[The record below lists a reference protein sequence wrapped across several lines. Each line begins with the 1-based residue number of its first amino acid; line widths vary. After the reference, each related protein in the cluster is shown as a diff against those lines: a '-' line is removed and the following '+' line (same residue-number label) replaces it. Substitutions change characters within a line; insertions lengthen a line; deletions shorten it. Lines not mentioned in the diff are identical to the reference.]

1 MTLPPSTSTI
11 HDIGYRR
18 YEGPRLGA
26 GYIAR
31 SLYVSTLRGA
41 FGLGRSTKSKVF
53 PAILLVLMIVPAVII
68 VAAALL
74 TGDDALSVTYPSY
87 AMRLSAVTM
96 VFLGSQSPV
105 AVSRDLRF
113 RLVSLYFARPI
124 SRRAYVQSKLA
135 AMVTAVFVLMSA
147 PLVVL
152 YVGSLLGGMP
162 LWDNAREFGQGVL
175 GAAMFAIV
183 LAPLALLIASW
194 TPRRGIGV
202 VAIVIVFSV
211 LASVSATVQ
220 GVAEEQG
227 NETVAGWGGLISP
240 FSLVDG
246 IQVWL
251 FNVDDS
257 SVAGPPETIGGPVF
271 ALVAVALV
279 GLCYLLLLRRYRG
292 VTRS

>member
-1 MTLPPSTSTI
+1 LTLLRCSPDVRPGSHVSGT
-11 HDIGYRR
+11 R
-18 YEGPRLGA
+18 
-26 GYIAR
+26 YIAR

-41 FGLGRSTKSKVF
+41 FGLGRSMKSKIF
-53 PAILLVLMIVPAVII
+53 PAILLVLMVAPALII
-68 VAAALL
+68 AAAALV
-74 TGDDALSVTYPSY
+74 TGDDSLPVEYTSY
-87 AMRLSAVTM
+87 AMSLSAVTM

-124 SRRAYVQSKLA
+124 SRQAYVQSKLA
-135 AMVTAVFVLMSA
+135 AMVTAVFLLMSA

-152 YVGSLLGGMP
+152 YVASLLGGMAF
-162 LWDNAREFGQGVL
+162 WDNARGFGQGLL
-175 GAAMFAIV
+175 GAAMFALV

-202 VAIVIVFSV
+202 VAIVIVLSV

-220 GVAEEQG
+220 GVAQDQG
-227 NETVAGWGGLISP
+227 NDTVAGWGGLISP

-251 FNVDDS
+251 FNVNDS
-257 SVAGPPETIGGPVF
+257 SVAGPPETVGGPVF
-271 ALVAVALV
+271 ALVAVAIV
-279 GLCYLLLLRRYRG
+279 ALCYLLLLRRYRG

>member
-1 MTLPPSTSTI
+1 MTTPPNTSTI

-18 YEGPRLGA
+18 YEGPRLGT

-41 FGLGRSTKSKVF
+41 FGLGRSMKSKVF
-53 PAILLVLMIVPAVII
+53 PAILLVLMVAPALII
-68 VAAALL
+68 SAASLV
-74 TGDDALSVTYPSY
+74 TGDDSLPVEYTSY
-87 AMRLSAVTM
+87 AMNLSAVTM

-124 SRRAYVQSKLA
+124 SRQAYVQSKLA
-135 AMVTAVFVLMSA
+135 AMVTAVFLLMGA

-152 YVGSLLGGMP
+152 YAASLLGGMSV
-162 LWDNAREFGQGVL
+162 WDNARGFGQGML
-175 GAAMFAIV
+175 GAAMFATV

-202 VAIVIVFSV
+202 VAIVIVLSV

-220 GVAEEQG
+220 GVAQDQG
-227 NETVAGWGGLISP
+227 NDTVAGWGGLISP

-257 SVAGPPETIGGPVF
+257 LVAGPPESVGGPVF

-292 VTRS
+292 VTR